1 MRRASFQAV
10 SPVGLVIDAVTTEAD
25 RLLVIARSVTLEAAC
40 PECGKRSGQVHS
52 RYDRRLMDLPS
63 HGRAVH
69 LRVRVRRFRCGNAG
83 CPRMIFG
90 EPLADTVAPRAAR
103 RTSRLEEIVHHLG
116 IALGG
121 RPAASLARRLML
133 PVSRDTLL
141 RVVRRRAPPIGAGAV
156 TVIGIDDFAWK
167 RGQRYGTLVCD
178 LEQRRIVDLLP
189 DREPATIE
197 TWLAAHPEII
207 VVSRDRGGGYGQAA
221 ANAAPQAVQVAD
233 RWHLMENVSA
243 AFLEAVRRS
252 MRSIREVLNA
262 TVINPALLTRAER
275 IQYDGFLLRQDS
287 NRMITALAAAG
298 MPIKK
303 ITRQTGR
310 SRKLVRSVL
319 RGGDGD
325 VFRCR
330 SSILEPFLVK
340 LAAEWDG
347 GCRNGAELWRR
358 LRAAGFRGGVRVVAE
373 WATRRRRNEKIGLTL
388 SRTAPPARLLSR
400 LLTTRRDRLSKAD
413 AIMVAAIESGVPALG
428 TARDLMD
435 RFHRMLRAG
444 DADALTPWLADSA
457 NGLLASF
464 GKGVKADLDA
474 VRAALTEPWSNGQTE
489 GQITKLKLVKRQ
501 MYGRARLDLLRARLV
516 IPNTA

>member
-1 MRRASFQAV
+1 MRRASFQAM
-10 SPVGLVIDAVTTEAD
+10 SPAGLVIDAVNTEAD
-25 RLLVIARSVTLEAAC
+25 RLLVIARPVTLDVAC
-40 PECGKRSGQVHS
+40 PECGRRSGQVHS

-103 RTSRLEEIVHHLG
+103 RTSRLEGIVHHLG
-116 IALGG
+116 TALGG
-121 RPAASLARRLML
+121 RPAATLARRLML

-141 RVVRRRAPPIGAGAV
+141 RVVRRRASPIDADAI

-167 RGQRYGTLVCD
+167 RGQRYGTLLCD

-197 TWLAAHPEII
+197 AWLAAHPEITI
-207 VVSRDRGGGYGQAA
+207 VSRDRGGGYAQAA
-221 ANAAPQAVQVAD
+221 TNAAPQAVQVAD

-252 MRSIREVLNA
+252 MRVIREVLNA
-262 TVINPALLTRAER
+262 TVIDPTLLTQAER

-287 NRMITALAAAG
+287 NRAIKAMAAAG

-303 ITRQTGR
+303 IARQTGR
-310 SRKLVRSVL
+310 SRKLVRNVL

-330 SSILEPFLVK
+330 TSILEPFLVK

-358 LRAAGFRGGVRVVAE
+358 LLAAGFRGGVRVVAE
-373 WATRRRRNEKIGLTL
+373 WATRRRRIETVGQTL
-388 SRTAPPARLLSR
+388 SRNAPPARQLSR
-400 LLTTRRDRLSKAD
+400 LLTTRRDHLSKAD
-413 AIMVAAIESGVPALG
+413 AITVAAIESGVPALG
-428 TARDLMD
+428 MARDLTD
-435 RFHRMLRAG
+435 RFHRMLRTG
-444 DADALTPWLADSA
+444 DADALTPWLAHTGDS
-457 NGLLASF
+457 LLASF
-464 GKGVKADLDA
+464 GKGIKADLDA

-516 IPNTA
+516 TPSIA

>member
-1 MRRASFQAV
+1 MRRTSFQAV
-10 SPVGLVIDAVTTEAD
+10 SPAGLVIDAVTAEAD
-25 RLLVIARSVTLEAAC
+25 RLLILARPVSLEAAC

-83 CPRMIFG
+83 CPRMIFA
-90 EPLADTVAPRAAR
+90 EPLAETVAPRAAR
-103 RTSRLEEIVHHLG
+103 RTSRLEGIVHHLG

-141 RVVRRRAPPIGAGAV
+141 RVVRRRAAPIGAGPV

-197 TWLAAHPEII
+197 AWLAAHPEITF
-207 VVSRDRGGGYGQAA
+207 VSRDRGGGYGQATTK
-221 ANAAPQAVQVAD
+221 AAPQAVQVAD
-233 RWHLMENVSA
+233 RWHLMENASA
-243 AFLEAVRRS
+243 AFLDGVRRS

-262 TVINPALLTRAER
+262 TVINPALLTCAER
-275 IQYDGFLLRQDS
+275 IQYDGFLLRQDN
-287 NRMITALAAAG
+287 NRTIMALAAAG
-298 MPIKK
+298 MSIKK

-330 SSILEPFLVK
+330 SSILEPYLVR
-340 LAAEWDG
+340 LGAEWES

-358 LRAAGFRGGVRVVAE
+358 LRTAGFSGGVRVVAE
-373 WATRRRRNEKIGLTL
+373 WATRRRRNEKAGLTL
-388 SRTAPPARLLSR
+388 SRTAPPGRLLSR
-400 LLTTRRDRLSKAD
+400 LLTTRRDHLSKAD
-413 AIMVAAIESGVPALG
+413 AIMVAAIETGVPALG
-428 TARDLMD
+428 TARDLME

-444 DADALTPWLADSA
+444 DHDALTPWLADTGGS
-457 NGLLASF
+457 LLASF
-464 GKGVKADLDA
+464 GKGIRADLDA

-516 IPNTA
+516 LPSSA